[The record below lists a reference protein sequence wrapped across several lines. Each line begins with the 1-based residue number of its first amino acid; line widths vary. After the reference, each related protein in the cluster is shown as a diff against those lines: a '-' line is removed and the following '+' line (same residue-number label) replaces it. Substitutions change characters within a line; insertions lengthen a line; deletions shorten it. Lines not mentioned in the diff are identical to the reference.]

1 MTKKKSAAI
10 VALMLAAAFL
20 IVFLNSCS
28 GNGSLVL
35 CNIKLDTSDASRTQ
49 KVFHAL
55 DEICNE
61 FDLGKPIWLETNIR
75 EFQRHAKT
83 RFHQDSFIEE
93 ISFDYLEFHVIEED
107 W

>member
-1 MTKKKSAAI
+1 MFRIWGK
-10 VALMLAAAFL
+10 L
-20 IVFLNSCS
+20 IKDNHLLRDTTIC
-28 GNGSLVL
+28 
-35 CNIKLDTSDASRTQ
+35 DTSDASRTQ

-55 DEICNE
+55 DKICNE
-61 FDLGKPIWLETNIR
+61 FDLGKPIWLESNIR

-93 ISFDYLEFHVIEED
+93 ISFDYLEFQVIEED